1 MSNSVNGVG
10 SQVER
15 HHNGSSSQTNRSSK
29 EFASGQL
36 GRHEHV
42 EVIMTLENRPLSAEV
57 RPLRFFLVEDSEVIR
72 QNLIATLEE
81 MLNMQV
87 VGWAADETTAVDW
100 MNQHVKAPA
109 CDLMIIDIFLRTGTG
124 LEVLRRARQA
134 MPQTRLVV
142 LSNYATSEMRQRCA
156 QLGADRVFDKSAE
169 LEELIVYCED
179 LTGTAAH

>member
-1 MSNSVNGVG
+1 MESARKDSLFPIDHPLALRSGPSG
-10 SQVER
+10 RCER
-15 HHNGSSSQTNRSSK
+15 I
-29 EFASGQL
+29 
-36 GRHEHV
+36 
-42 EVIMTLENRPLSAEV
+42 EVIMTLENPPLPAVV

-81 MLNMQV
+81 ILSMQV
-87 VGWAADETTAVDW
+87 VGWAADEATAVDW
-100 MNQHVKAPA
+100 MGQHAQAPS

-134 MPQTRLVV
+134 LPQTRLVV
-142 LSNYATSEMRQRCA
+142 LSNYATSEMRQRCL

-179 LTGTAAH
+179 LAGTVAN